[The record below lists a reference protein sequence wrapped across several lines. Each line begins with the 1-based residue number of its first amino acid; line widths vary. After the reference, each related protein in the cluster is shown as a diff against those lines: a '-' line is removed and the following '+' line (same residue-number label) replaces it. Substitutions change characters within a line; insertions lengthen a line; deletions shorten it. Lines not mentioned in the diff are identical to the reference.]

1 METKQTGIGVIIIK
15 RSFMPLVIF
24 LLLITGGFFYKINVA
39 HLMPIIIRGSIK
51 KFIITLL
58 AISAGFLAQRVID
71 GLVLWYGESIA
82 KATSSTLD
90 EELLPFLRKSLKIAL
105 WIIVIITVL
114 PFYGVNVNALIATL
128 GVGSL
133 AIALAA
139 KDTISNIIA
148 GFLIMIDRPF
158 RMGDKVKIPSGE
170 IVTVLDIGIRRST
183 FLSDEKAVIIVPN
196 LDLSKSK
203 IINYTYG
210 QEKG

>member
-1 METKQTGIGVIIIK
+1 METKQTGIGLIIIK
-15 RSFMPLVIF
+15 KSFMPLVIF
-24 LLLITGGFFYKINVA
+24 LLLVAGSFFYKINAA

-51 KFIITLL
+51 KIMITSL

-170 IVTVLDIGIRRST
+170 VVTVLDIGIRRST
-183 FLSDEKAVIIVPN
+183 FLTDEKAVIIVPN

>member
-1 METKQTGIGVIIIK
+1 MESKKKGIGFTIVKTSFLPIIV
-15 RSFMPLVIF
+15 L
-24 LLLITGGFFYKINVA
+24 LLLIIVIFSYKIYAA
-39 HLMPIIIRGSIK
+39 HLIPIIMRGSIK
-51 KFIITLL
+51 KIIITLL
-58 AISAGFLAQRVID
+58 AISAGFIIQRIID
-71 GLVLWYGESIA
+71 VVVLWYGESIA
-82 KATSSTLD
+82 KVTSSTLD
-90 EELLPFLRKSLKIAL
+90 DELLPFLRKSIKIAL
-105 WIIVIITVL
+105 WIAVLITLL

-170 IVTVLDIGIRRST
+170 VVEVLDIGIRRST

-210 QEKG
+210 QERG